1 MNPNMFVLAF
11 IGLIAGVF
19 SGLFGIGG
27 GIVLV
32 PLLIFVFNFSVATA
46 SATSLVALLA
56 PVGGLGAWYYYK
68 QGVITQEHIRFGLL
82 ISVGIFF
89 GGFFGAK
96 LGTVLNPKIAQK
108 LFSLLLFV
116 GSIRLWFS
124 A

>member
-1 MNPNMFVLAF
+1 MTPNIFVLVI
-11 IGLIAGVF
+11 IGLVSGVF

-32 PLLIFVFNFSVATA
+32 PLLIFVLNFSLATA
-46 SATSLVALLA
+46 GATSLVALLA
-56 PVGGLGAWYYYK
+56 PVGALGAWHYYK

-82 ISVGIFF
+82 LSVGIFF

-96 LGTVLNPKIAQK
+96 LGTLLNPKVAQK
-108 LFSLLLFV
+108 IFAVFLFF

>member
-1 MNPNMFVLAF
+1 MNPNILFLILV
-11 IGLIAGVF
+11 GLIAGVF

-32 PLLIFVFNFSVATA
+32 PLLTFVFNFSVATA

-56 PVGGLGAWYYYK
+56 PVGALGAWHYYK
-68 QGVITQEHIRFGLL
+68 QGVISSEHIRFGLI

-96 LGTVLNPKIAQK
+96 LGTLLDQKVAQK
-108 LFSLLLFV
+108 LFAVLLFV